1 MRVKLNKEK
10 SSYQTMVIYNE
21 TIILNFV
28 AYKKLLK
35 KMSRDGEFER

>member
-10 SSYQTMVIYNE
+10 SSYQTMIR
-21 TIILNFV
+21 TTILNFV

-35 KMSRDGEFER
+35 KMSHDGEFER